1 MATSFYSDHG
11 KLEGSTVTMNDDF
24 DVTDLPPEK
33 AGTALDRRDMAR
45 MGKVQE
51 MRRNFS
57 FIPIFGFAA
66 VLMITWEAVFNS
78 ASYVIINGGLAGMVW
93 MYIVTFFG
101 FGAAILAMA
110 EMASMAPTS
119 GGVFLGFLRWSDV
132 FANVASGQYHW
143 VSEFA
148 PKSYQKIMSYIVGEF
163 LPTLQP
169 HQNTI
174 IDASIIRLVLR
185 SRLASW
191 YRGTVHDCRFS
202 DHRDDRAQ
210 QRTVHGK

>member
-1 MATSFYSDHG
+1 MATSFYSDHGG

-24 DVTDLPPEK
+24 DMTDLPPEK

-78 ASYVIINGGLAGMVW
+78 ASYVLINGGLAGMVW
-93 MYIVTFFG
+93 MYMVTFFG

-119 GGVFLGFLRWSDV
+119 GGMYSFFSALSWGNWLLRQLCANICITTFRSIPLG
-132 FANVASGQYHW
+132 
-143 VSEFA
+143 
-148 PKSYQKIMSYIVGEF
+148 VGVRTKVISKDHE
-163 LPTLQP
+163 L
-169 HQNTI
+169 H
-174 IDASIIRLVLR
+174 RRMVLC
-185 SRLASW
+185 SRLAG
-191 YRGTVHDCRFS
+191 RHRRPMHHRRPP
-202 DHRDDRAQ
+202 DHRHDFAQ
-210 QRTVHGK
+210 Q

>member
-11 KLEGSTVTMNDDF
+11 KLESSTVTMNDDF

-93 MYIVTFFG
+93 MYIVTFVG

-119 GGVFLGFLRWSDV
+119 GGMSSSLSESRGKAVSVGRTQSLIFLRQV
-132 FANVASGQYHW
+132 
-143 VSEFA
+143 
-148 PKSYQKIMSYIVGEF
+148 
-163 LPTLQP
+163 
-169 HQNTI
+169 NTI
-174 IDASIIRLVLR
+174 GSLNSPPSRIKR
-185 SRLASW
+185 S
-191 YRGTVHDCRFS
+191 
-202 DHRDDRAQ
+202 
-210 QRTVHGK
+210 